1 MRQDA
6 FSVETHCVQ
15 TLRAMLKIF
24 YVGNNGSFVALM
36 VAIIID
42 LSYSGRPHLLV
53 FAALPEL

>member
-1 MRQDA
+1 
-6 FSVETHCVQ
+6 
-15 TLRAMLKIF
+15 MLKIF

-42 LSYSGRPHLLV
+42 LSYSGRPHLLF